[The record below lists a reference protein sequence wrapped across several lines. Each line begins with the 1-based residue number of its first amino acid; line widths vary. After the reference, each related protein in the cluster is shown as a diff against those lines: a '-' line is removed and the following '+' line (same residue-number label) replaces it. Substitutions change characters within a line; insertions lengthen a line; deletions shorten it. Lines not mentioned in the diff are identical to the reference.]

1 MSSQNTEST
10 FIRRKFT
17 ITESLDDVLTGM
29 ASQHYQGNVSL
40 CIRAAIEDHR
50 ATLAGDGEIAT
61 QRLIPQVESIKNQQQ
76 MIIESIEDLNGEL
89 QAIEESAVATSD
101 PDPEMSTHMQLICDE
116 LSKSDG
122 GLRLDDL
129 VERLDIPASQTMSSL
144 ENLLDQAYVRRLS
157 DGKDR
162 YRLSGYSN
170 QFWNDNI

>member
-50 ATLAGDGEIAT
+50 GTLAGEGAIAT
-61 QRLIPQVESIKNQQQ
+61 QRLASQVESIKSHQQGL
-76 MIIESIEDLNGEL
+76 IELVEDLGVEL
-89 QAIEESAVATSD
+89 QTIEENAVATSD
-101 PDPEMSTHMQLICDE
+101 TDPEMSTHMQQICDE
-116 LSKSDG
+116 LSKSDE

-129 VERLDIPASQTMSSL
+129 VERLDIPASKVVSSL
-144 ENLLDQAYVRRLS
+144 EDLLDQAYVMRSS

-162 YRLSGYSN
+162 YWLSGYSN
-170 QFWNDNI
+170 QFGSVNV